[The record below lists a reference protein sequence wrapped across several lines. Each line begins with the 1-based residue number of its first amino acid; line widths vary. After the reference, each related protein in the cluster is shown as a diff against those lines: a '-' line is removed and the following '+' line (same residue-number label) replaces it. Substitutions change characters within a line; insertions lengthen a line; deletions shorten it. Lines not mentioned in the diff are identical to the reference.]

1 MRPWPKSISG
11 QLLALWVFAILAAH
25 LIAVVLLSQLRS
37 DIDTVHP
44 LSVRMIEARTVAAYR
59 AIAHASNTQELL
71 NDITLPGSDFSL
83 EPASVLSTR
92 PPSEQEKALEISLR
106 EHMELPSQLP
116 INVRLSSAHRDEEE
130 ESDPIQLVENL
141 MAPKANWVMDIEVAY
156 PDGQWLRSHQLPT
169 MMPAHWKRVLSFSLL
184 VGIVPSALIA
194 FMFGRRIMRPL
205 RALTEASKQVS
216 RGERVVL
223 PDVRGPEDLR
233 EITKAFN
240 EMQEN
245 LLRFVHGRTQMIA
258 AIGHDLRTPLTS
270 LRIRAE
276 LVDDERLRDDMIRTL
291 DEMSSIVRETLEFSR
306 DDTVHEQTQ
315 DLAINALVR
324 DVCNERPLRGRSLE
338 WKTALD
344 DTFAYRC
351 RPVLLKRAL
360 NNLVDNATRYGN
372 VRINCWIEAEDS
384 QLVIAIEDDGPGI
397 DPGLVETAFQP
408 FARLDSAR
416 NRETGGVGLG
426 LAIARTSVRAH
437 GGDITLSNLASGGL
451 LARVSLPL

>member
-44 LSVRMIEARTVAAYR
+44 LSVRMIEARTVSAYR

-71 NDITLPGSDFSL
+71 NDITLPGSDFGL
-83 EPASVLSTR
+83 EAASTLSTR
-92 PPSEQEKALEISLR
+92 PPTEQERALEMSLR
-106 EHMELPSQLP
+106 ERMGLSSRLP
-116 INVRLSSAHRDEEE
+116 IHVRLSSVHGEGE
-130 ESDPIQLVENL
+130 ESGPIHLVENL

-194 FMFGRRIMRPL
+194 FIFGRRIMRPL
-205 RALTEASKQVS
+205 RALTEASRQVS

-223 PDVRGPEDLR
+223 PDVHGPDDLR

-245 LLRFVHGRTQMIA
+245 LLRFVQGRTQMIA

-276 LVDDERLRDDMIRTL
+276 LIDDKRLRDDMIRTL
-291 DEMSSIVRETLEFSR
+291 DEMSSIVSETLEFSR
-306 DDTVHEQTQ
+306 EDAVHEQTE
-315 DLAINALVR
+315 DVTINALVR
-324 DVCNERPLRGRSLE
+324 DVCNERPLSSRSLE
-338 WKTALD
+338 WKTALE
-344 DTFAYRC
+344 DTFVYRC

-372 VRINCWIEAEDS
+372 VRINCWIEGGDS
-384 QLVIAIEDDGPGI
+384 ELVIEIEDDGPGI
-397 DPGLVETAFQP
+397 DPALVETAFQP
-408 FARLDSAR
+408 FSRLDSAR
-416 NRETGGVGLG
+416 NRETGGAGLG
-426 LAIARTSVRAH
+426 LAIARTSARAH
-437 GGDITLSNLASGGL
+437 GGEITLSNIASGGL
-451 LARVSLPL
+451 RARVSLPL